1 MNALNE
7 LLRRDAAWRRRGCLL
22 GWFAII
28 LMATGGAMAQ
38 TAPGTN
44 AAPVVTNPSS
54 NAVPAKPAT
63 LIGYVSD
70 DKYILRVGDKISL
83 QIVEDKDA
91 PKSLAVMDS
100 GELNAPYVGRIAAVG
115 KTCKQVAL
123 ELKAQL
129 EKEYYHRATVIIA
142 LDEANKYLGRV
153 YVWGQVRNQGPM
165 DLAVGEKLTV
175 AKAILRAG
183 GFADFAN
190 KKKVKLVRPAGPDGT
205 GALNVE
211 LDMVQILDQGQNQK
225 DVVLKPEDLIAVP
238 ARLINF

>member
-1 MNALNE
+1 MSALQKITE
-7 LLRRDAAWRRRGCLL
+7 RGGVWGRGGCLL
-22 GWFAII
+22 GWITMIVMVA
-28 LMATGGAMAQ
+28 GAARAQ

-44 AAPVVTNPSS
+44 AAPAGANPSS
-54 NAVPAKPAT
+54 NAVPAKPTT

-70 DKYILRVGDKISL
+70 DKYVLRVGDKISL

-91 PKSLAVMDS
+91 PKSLTVMDS
-100 GELNAPYVGRIAAVG
+100 GELNAPYVGRIAAAG

-142 LDEANKYLGRV
+142 LDEANKLLGRV

-165 DLAVGEKLTV
+165 DLTVGEKLTV

-205 GALNVE
+205 GGLNVE

-238 ARLINF
+238 QRLMNF